1 MIILKTTTSNFGRE
15 IKKRLIDLGMTQREL
30 ALKVGMHEGSLTA
43 VVNGRRSGSRYKD
56 SILKVLYQDEK
67 KGD

>member
-1 MIILKTTTSNFGRE
+1 MKTKTSNFGRE
-15 IKKRLIDLGMTQREL
+15 IKKRLIDIGMTQREL

-43 VVNGRRSGSRYKD
+43 VVNGRRSGKKYKE
-56 SILKVLYQDEK
+56 SILKVLYGEEK